1 MLPQQIT
8 FQHPPSSANSFP
20 HTLFRTLCRRRK
32 TQPLCNQANPNSL
45 SKTPGVGYAPHD
57 APTSFALV
65 SEPPCVSALSLP
77 SICMSNV
84 FKNLQNPFPATP
96 LLAHLYKTPG
106 VAEGTHPNFPG
117 DQLSTVDWPYSEGPS
132 GRKYC
137 VPFTGS
143 CRRRSSCCKSSL
155 RSTKSISE
163 VLITS
168 RSEAAYRKKKCS

>member
-8 FQHPPSSANSFP
+8 FQHPPSRANSFP

-45 SKTPGVGYAPHD
+45 HKTPGVGYAQHN
-57 APTSFALV
+57 APACFALI
-65 SEPPCVSALSLP
+65 SASAPRSLRLSVIVAVDSHVHCFHKVTKP
-77 SICMSNV
+77 VFRNPFTCTSI
-84 FKNLQNPFPATP
+84 QNPRGGGGRTP
-96 LLAHLYKTPG
+96 KVPD
-106 VAEGTHPNFPG
+106 V
-117 DQLSTVDWPYSEGPS
+117 QLSTVDFPYSEGPS

-143 CRRRSSCCKSSL
+143 CRRRNSCCKSSL

-168 RSEAAYRKKKCS
+168 RSEAA